1 MRQYFYLLVL
11 CLMFYVKQTLCMKR
25 VVTTASL
32 NLGLSNVTILHVKL
46 VNSLQTVYVSMKDTD
61 GYPKIKSYTLS
72 GSSFIQQ
79 KIYAEPTHTVY
90 PDNIMLFVYYTT
102 PMVIGIQST
111 NLNFSVCYM
120 VNANCMP
127 NTYTVN

>member
-25 VVTTASL
+25 VTTVASL
-32 NLGLSNVTILHVKL
+32 SLAFSNVTILHVKL

-90 PDNIMLFVYYTT
+90 PDNIMLFVYNTI
-102 PMVIGIQST
+102 PMVIGI
-111 NLNFSVCYM
+111 
-120 VNANCMP
+120 
-127 NTYTVN
+127 